1 MRMSFIPS
9 VGTVGSRILCLAM
22 TLHRKGRIAKLLRA
36 IRPPRREALRIVLAL
51 CLIVSSAALAV
62 QPARAADCDRECLRG
77 KITEVLYALVE
88 DDVGKLAVA
97 GNLRVTE
104 DGVEK
109 PLAQVGLVRS
119 VTRLRGYRQE
129 IIDERAG
136 QAVAG
141 VMVEEAGAPIIL
153 VVRLKV
159 DREQNLSELELVA
172 TRSRADGLLFAIDA
186 YSGAPSRA
194 MNLVP
199 RPDQLETRERAI
211 EIAMHYPRGLSE
223 AQTFNAIGTPFSPSA
238 YRIENGALMAGPG
251 CTFAP
256 GCDSIGNQ
264 SLAIFRQLGRVTVRD
279 IVVDE
284 RTGIVMMR
292 LSWNVRGPGSDK
304 LTAWEM
310 FKVYDGHI
318 HMVEAYIR
326 LFPPAL
332 DLGGWPIGAGI
343 AQP

>member
-1 MRMSFIPS
+1 M
-9 VGTVGSRILCLAM
+9 
-22 TLHRKGRIAKLLRA
+22 
-36 IRPPRREALRIVLAL
+36 RIVLAL
-51 CLIVSSAALAV
+51 CLIVSSAALAA
-62 QPARAADCDRECLRG
+62 QPARAAEGCDRECLRG
-77 KITEVLYALVE
+77 EVTEVLHALVE
-88 DDVGKLAVA
+88 HDVGKLAVA

-119 VTRLRGYRQE
+119 VTRLRGYRQDVL
-129 IIDERAG
+129 DERAG

-141 VMVEEAGAPIIL
+141 VMVEEAGAPVLL
-153 VVRLKV
+153 VVRVKV
-159 DREQNLSELELVA
+159 DGEAKLSELELVA
-172 TRSRADGLLFAIDA
+172 TRSRADGLLFNVDGI
-186 YSGAPSRA
+186 SGASALA
-194 MNLVP
+194 MDFVP
-199 RPDQLETRERAI
+199 RPEQLETRDEAI
-211 EIAMHYPRGLSE
+211 RIAMHYPRGLSNAE
-223 AQTFNAIGTPFSPSA
+223 TFNAIGTPFAPEA
-238 YRIENGALMAGPG
+238 FRLENGALMAGPG

-256 GCDSIGNQ
+256 GCADIGNQ
-264 SLAIFRQLGRVTVRD
+264 SLAIFKTLGRVTVRD

-310 FKVYDGHI
+310 FKVYDGQI

-326 LFPPAL
+326 LFPATL